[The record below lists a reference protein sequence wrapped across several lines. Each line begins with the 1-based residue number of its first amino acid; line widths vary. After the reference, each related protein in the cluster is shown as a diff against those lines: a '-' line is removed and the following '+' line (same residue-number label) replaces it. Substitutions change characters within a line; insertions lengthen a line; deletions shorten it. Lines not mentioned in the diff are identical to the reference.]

1 MRIQAFILL
10 LLTLGSLA
18 SRGQDTIQPRYQ
30 SVFGDSCATWYLFF
44 HDWTNYDEEDVGTE
58 TRQAIVGDTIN
69 VDGTT
74 YNLLRYMPNLSGS
87 REPYLYEDEESLYIR
102 ESPDHSKLYFK
113 EHLDLFPEMT
123 FPEVLIM
130 DLDLNVG
137 DTLNTQGWSQL
148 VVQWEHPRPRSL
160 IIDSIYYHNGR
171 KVLRTNYVHNPDY
184 VNNTEPLLFIEGI
197 GPTWGPFYIGFGFR
211 VSLTCYYKDG
221 EPQYH
226 GPEYNQNRE
235 TPCITR
241 NTTFWGIPKEPYKN
255 SSYDIYPNPT
265 QGVFEI
271 EFPMV
276 SSYRIVIST
285 IAGCIIKDE
294 SVCGNRMQI
303 NALQNYPSGMYF
315 ITIIN
320 SSTLKQTIKIIKI

>member
-1 MRIQAFILL
+1 MDKTKTLVLL
-10 LLTLGSLA
+10 FLMASSLA

-44 HDWTNYDEEDVGTE
+44 DDWTNYDEEYVGTE

-171 KVLRTNYVHNPDY
+171 KVLRTNYV
-184 VNNTEPLLFIEGI
+184 NNKEPLLFIEGI

-235 TPCITR
+235 KPCITR
-241 NTTFWGIPKEPYKN
+241 KTTFWGIPKEPYKN

-265 QGVFEI
+265 QDAFNIKFSTE
-271 EFPMV
+271 
-276 SSYRIVIST
+276 SSYKVIVSTIVGRIVKTKT
-285 IAGCIIKDE
+285 IYGDKMHVDLSDCPR
-294 SVCGNRMQI
+294 GT
-303 NALQNYPSGMYF
+303 YF
-315 ITIIN
+315 IKITDAN
-320 SSTLKQTIKIIKI
+320 NATKVAKVIKH